1 MTHMHIT
8 SWVLAI
14 ILFIVA
20 LVLMKSNNEKGGKIV
35 SMITRLFY
43 IFVIVTGVMLFM
55 SMPEPTGDYHIKMLA
70 GILVIVVMELI
81 FASVKRQRT
90 TTLYWIL
97 FIVILLTTIY
107 LGFKLPMGMQFF

>member
-14 ILFIVA
+14 ILFIVT
-20 LVLMKSNNEKGGKIV
+20 LVLMKMNNEKGAKIV

-43 IFVIVTGVMLFM
+43 IFVLVTGVMLFM

-70 GILVIVVMELI
+70 GVLVIVMMELLLV
-81 FASVKRQRT
+81 ATKKQRST
-90 TTLYWIL
+90 VLYWIL
-97 FIVILLTTIY
+97 FIIILLTTIY
-107 LGFKLPMGMQFF
+107 LGLKLPMGMKFF